1 MIARPGQGEAEAG
14 AGAGREAA
22 RISEEMRRANNDDPW
37 YGSSRASLLA
47 GVGAADA
54 AAHPIP
60 GAHSIWELVLHM
72 TAWTR
77 EVRERLGRAAVS
89 LEGDRDWPPVRDT
102 SAAAWATALATLQS
116 EHAALRSASGRLD
129 DARLAET
136 VPGKKTPA
144 VGAGVSYYRM
154 LHGLVQHDAYHS
166 GQIALLKKAL
176 QRR

>member
-1 MIARPGQGEAEAG
+1 MIARPGQEGG
-14 AGAGREAA
+14 DVFSGREAV
-22 RISEEMRRANNDDPW
+22 RIAEEMRRANDDDPW
-37 YGSSRASLLA
+37 FGSSRSSILSGLS
-47 GVGAADA
+47 AADA

-77 EVRERLGRAAVS
+77 EVRERLGRTAAT
-89 LEGDRDWPPVRDT
+89 LDGAHDWPPVRDT
-102 SAAAWATALATLQS
+102 SAVAWKTALTTLAS
-116 EHAALRSASGRLD
+116 ENAALRSAVSRLD

-136 VPGKKTPA
+136 VPGEQTPA

-166 GQIALLKKAL
+166 GQIAILRRALKG
-176 QRR
+176 R